1 MRHISDLKGMNGIPL
16 YFDDRKLNEKF
27 VRCKNCLENSAGYD
41 LNADTVLLDSFHSAT
56 IEGARTT
63 IENVKLAIH
72 APKNK
77 SDRMVVNN
85 MKALDKVYSGFCI
98 SDGSIRELWDVV
110 VDQVCE
116 NKRVIGS
123 KYRSGEVSVSSLERV
138 VHTPPVHTDIGSYMS
153 SLFQFIDK
161 AVLDG
166 LYKGII
172 AHFYLVYIHPFCD
185 GNGRLAR
192 ILQNYC
198 FYTGGYEGVRKI
210 RISQAVNMHLG
221 GYYKALENV
230 EKPVVSEDRL
240 MLDLTLF
247 IDYMFDRIMEACNRS
262 EKKQYDLSEPEK
274 KLLARMS
281 KRGIGAEITAVN
293 AASLMAVSPEKA
305 ETILNELAQ
314 KQYLFKTESKG
325 KHKSIYKLRILIS

>member
-138 VHTPPVHTDIGSYMS
+138 VHTPPVHTE
-153 SLFQFIDK
+153 
-161 AVLDG
+161 
-166 LYKGII
+166 II
-172 AHFYLVYIHPFCD
+172 
-185 GNGRLAR
+185 
-192 ILQNYC
+192 
-198 FYTGGYEGVRKI
+198 
-210 RISQAVNMHLG
+210 
-221 GYYKALENV
+221 
-230 EKPVVSEDRL
+230 VSIQEDMR
-240 MLDLTLF
+240 
-247 IDYMFDRIMEACNRS
+247 AS
-262 EKKQYDLSEPEK
+262 EKSAFHRLSTC
-274 KLLARMS
+274 
-281 KRGIGAEITAVN
+281 I
-293 AASLMAVSPEKA
+293 
-305 ETILNELAQ
+305 
-314 KQYLFKTESKG
+314 
-325 KHKSIYKLRILIS
+325 